1 MNLPALLAAGLLLS
15 TATPTAFPPE
25 PALAAVTDG
34 ADALFQQARDLRYA
48 QRWFEAA
55 SVYRALLDKY
65 PHSTRCPEASF
76 WLAATLEQDQR
87 WDEAIAAYGQ
97 FILRYPDQ
105 RLLAR
110 EAKLNRIRC
119 WGIRQWDVP
128 GAVEGLVN
136 ALGEDRDEVRTAAA
150 LQLSKR
156 KDARAVPVLQQG
168 LRSAVSAEACRQA
181 LLAMSVKPELPESA
195 PRFIVVRIREKK
207 EKPQDTVTVRVSA
220 AFAAGV
226 TSYLSDTQLRE
237 ARAKGLDI
245 NRLLAEALSAP
256 KGTEL
261 FSLDDP
267 DSRVTVTVE

>member
-1 MNLPALLAAGLLLS
+1 MNLPALVAAGLLLS
-15 TATPTAFPPE
+15 ATTPAALPPE
-25 PALAAVTDG
+25 PALAAVNDG

-55 SVYRALLDKY
+55 AAYRTLLANY
-65 PHSTRCPEASF
+65 PHSTRCPESAF

-87 WDEAIAAYGQ
+87 WDEAIAAYSQ
-97 FILRYPDQ
+97 FITRYPDQ
-105 RLLAR
+105 RLLVR

-128 GAVEGLVN
+128 GAVDGLVN
-136 ALGEDRDEVRTAAA
+136 ALGEDRDEVRVAAA

-168 LRSAVSAEACRQA
+168 LRSPVSAEASRQA
-181 LLAMSVKPELPESA
+181 LLAMGAKPELPESA

-237 ARAKGLDI
+237 ARAKGIDVS
-245 NRLLAEALSAP
+245 RLLAEALSAP

>member
-1 MNLPALLAAGLLLS
+1 MMQALLLVPALVAG
-15 TATPTAFPPE
+15 AFPPE
-25 PALAAVTDG
+25 PPLPPPTDG
-34 ADALFQQARDLRYA
+34 ADALFQKARDLRYA
-48 QRWFEAA
+48 QAWFEAA
-55 SVYRALLDKY
+55 ATYRALLANY
-65 PHSTRCPEASF
+65 PHSTRCPEAAF

-87 WDEAIAAYGQ
+87 WDEAASAYTQ
-97 FILRYPDQ
+97 FLLRYPDQ

-128 GAVEGLVN
+128 GAASGLVQ
-136 ALGEDRDEVRTAAA
+136 ALSEDRDEVRVAAA

-156 KDARAVPVLQQG
+156 KDPRAIPVLQQG
-168 LRSAVSAEACRQA
+168 LRSPVSAEACRQA
-181 LLAMSVKPELPESA
+181 LLAMGAKPELPESA
-195 PRFIVVRIREKK
+195 PRFIVVRIQEKK

-226 TSYLSDTQLRE
+226 TNYLSDTQLRE
-237 ARAKGLDI
+237 ARAKGIDVS
-245 NRLLAEALSAP
+245 RLLAEALSAP

-267 DSRVTVTVE
+267 QTRVTVTVE